1 MKKVIKKI
9 LAAFG
14 CILLAAII
22 GFAVYI
28 FVAKPAVI
36 VPASNDPIVVSQDA
50 NATVV
55 AWGDPQISNY
65 MKAREANY
73 NAACAD
79 IKQAQGNI
87 DALINVGDI
96 AENALKSEYKAAVAG
111 VEGADVDKY
120 LMATGNH
127 DVRLRLYSQ
136 TVNRFTNFTNDM
148 NALANDGIKIDALS
162 YTADVNG
169 YKFIVLGTDRTE
181 FEEAYFTQET
191 LDWFDNELADYAT
204 DGQPVFVV
212 LHQPLFANDHG
223 LPQAWGSGKSPGK
236 GTVGENGQQL
246 YDIMNKY
253 DNVFM
258 LSGHL
263 HAGLKLCQ
271 SYQEIGAIHS
281 LNLPSVGITNADGDY
296 NNAGTGYII
305 EIYDDSVVFK
315 ARDFV
320 LGQYLPEYD
329 ITVALTK

>member
-9 LAAFG
+9 LAIFA
-14 CILLAAII
+14 CIIVVAIA

-28 FVAKPAVI
+28 VAVKPEVI
-36 VPASNDPIVVSQDA
+36 VPASTDPIVVSEDA

-65 MKAREANY
+65 MKTRESNY
-73 NAACAD
+73 DAACAD
-79 IKQAQGNI
+79 IKQADGNI

-96 AENALKSEYKAAVAG
+96 AENALKSEYRAAVDG
-111 VEGADVDKY
+111 IEGADVDKY
-120 LMATGNH
+120 IMATGNH

-136 TVNRFTNFTNDM
+136 TVSRFTSFTNDM
-148 NALANDGIKIDALS
+148 NGFANDGIEIDALS

-191 LDWFDNELADYAT
+191 LDWLDSELATYAT

-212 LHQPLFANDHG
+212 LHQPLFADNHG
-223 LPQAWGSGKSPGK
+223 LPQAWGSGKNPGK

-253 DNVFM
+253 ENVFM

-263 HAGLKLCQ
+263 HAGLKNGQ
-271 SYQEIGAIHS
+271 TYQEIGAIHS